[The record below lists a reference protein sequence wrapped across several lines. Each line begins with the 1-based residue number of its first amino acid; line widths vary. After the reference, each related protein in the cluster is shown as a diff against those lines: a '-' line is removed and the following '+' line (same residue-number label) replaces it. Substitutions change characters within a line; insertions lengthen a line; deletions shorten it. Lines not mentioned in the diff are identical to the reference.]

1 MKTTVS
7 NTIKKFVVLILIGV
21 MGMLIAN
28 KAIFLHA
35 HKLSNGVVIEHA
47 HPFDK
52 SNDSGPYKSHHH
64 SNAEFSLLSNLEILF
79 LVLFLTFA
87 FGLFIKKEQSLFKT
101 KVRYNLIGISLKKGR
116 APPYQ
121 NINITAFFF

>member
-7 NTIKKFVVLILIGV
+7 NTIKKFVVLVLIGV

-28 KAIFLHA
+28 KAVFLHT

-52 SNDSGPYKSHHH
+52 SNDSKPYKTHHH
-64 SNAEFSLLSNLEILF
+64 SNAAFYLFTNLEILF
-79 LVLFLTFA
+79 LVLFLSFA
-87 FGLFIKKEQSLFKT
+87 FVLFVKKEQFLFES
-101 KVRYNLIGISLKKGR
+101 KVRYNSIGKSQKKGR
-116 APPYQ
+116 APPY
-121 NINITAFFF
+121 NSISITALFV